1 MKKTKRLLPVLLAL
15 MMGATIAMP
24 LMACGDGDDNP
35 DNGGK
40 NNTNANVISASLL
53 DGKVANLLSA
63 NGIAIQDKTQNEA
76 TVSAAKTK
84 KARHIVAS
92 ADETSTVEQPE
103 TELVKQTEDGLQD
116 VHFHDGAEGDY
127 TEWNEET
134 HHHDGQVCEVE
145 GCTEISDEI
154 LAAEEEVPTIIS
166 LDARV
171 NKLYNSGKFTFLCV
185 SSAVEGQVRLMTQLG
200 RDPMSLAMQFFA
212 DNGAYLNTTD
222 HYYSEEDRSLTV
234 SYMNVQAGDKKGKIL
249 VRRSTAEEA
258 YHYANYWS
266 DDFNQSY
273 IIDNETGKTYSLS
286 SLPYIYSVQNGVIV
300 TKTDTSETL
309 YQPKIDENG
318 ELVLDEIEISKD
330 LLASYG
336 VSKYLTDIHGNILFT
351 GRKIMPQGEA
361 KEGGF
366 IFTGLN
372 EEDYQRL
379 KNGRDNGVMKLSA
392 YERANR
398 YIIGNDGQ
406 IYRFDFDGDMT
417 SVPVHVLNAQGE
429 WVSVPKD
436 AHVTFSDRD
445 SFFAEISVNVAR
457 RQYMLISQ
465 IKGGKTYFV
474 NATLGAELPFTM
486 NTFATMYAEAGYFV
500 GVSAMPTDGSQD
512 TAMQNFMKQDVRAE
526 QVLDNDSIVYRVGDT
541 AFAYENKNTGEIV
554 IWDRETETRKTIAGG
569 EKIPNFIASV
579 RIGFLEDRKQQ
590 AACFQVSTVN
600 GTYYIGY
607 DEKNPTKEWSEYS
620 TTPFEKEEELDAYYE
635 LLRNKLKG

>member
-1 MKKTKRLLPVLLAL
+1 MKNSKKYVSVLLAL
-15 MMGATIAMP
+15 LMGASMALP
-24 LMACGDGDDNP
+24 LMACGGTG
-35 DNGGK
+35 DNGGSK
-40 NNTNANVISASLL
+40 DNTNANVISASIL

-63 NGIAIQDKTQNEA
+63 NGIAIQDKTQNGA
-76 TVSAAKTK
+76 TMSAAKTK
-84 KARHIVAS
+84 NARKIVAS
-92 ADETSTVEQPE
+92 AEESATIEQPE
-103 TELVKQTEDGLQD
+103 TELVKQTEEGVED
-116 VHFHDGAEGDY
+116 VHFHDGEEGGY
-127 TEWNEET
+127 AEWNEET
-134 HHHDGQVCEVE
+134 HHHDGQVCEVQ
-145 GCTEISDEI
+145 GCTEVSDEV
-154 LAAEEEVPTIIS
+154 LAKEEEAPTVIS

-185 SSAVEGQVRLMTQLG
+185 SSAVEGQVRLLTQMTNN
-200 RDPMSLAMQFFA
+200 PMALAMQFFA

-222 HYYSEEDRSLTV
+222 HYYSEENRSLTV

-249 VRRSTAEEA
+249 VRRSTAEEG

-286 SLPYIYSVQNGVIV
+286 SLPYIYSVQNGIIV

-309 YQPKIDENG
+309 YQPKIDEKG
-318 ELVLDEIEISKD
+318 ELVLDEIEISQD
-330 LLASYG
+330 LFASYG

-351 GRKIMPQGEA
+351 GGKLLPQGEA

-372 EEDYQRL
+372 EEVYQRL
-379 KNGRDNGVMKLSA
+379 KNDRDSGVMKLSA

-406 IYRFDFDGDMT
+406 IYRFDFRGDMT

-429 WVSVPKD
+429 WVSVPQD

-486 NTFATMYAEAGYFV
+486 NTFAEMYADAGYFV
-500 GVSAMPTDGSQD
+500 GVSAMPTDGSPD
-512 TAMQNFMKQDVRAE
+512 TEMQNFMKQDVRAE

-569 EKIPNFIASV
+569 AEIPNFIASV

-600 GTYYIGY
+600 GMYYIGY

-620 TTPFEKEEELDAYYE
+620 TTPFEKEQELDAYYE
-635 LLRNKLKG
+635 LLRNNLKG

>member
-40 NNTNANVISASLL
+40 NTTNANVISASLL

-200 RDPMSLAMQFFA
+200 RDPMSLAMQFFV

-286 SLPYIYSVQNGVIV
+286 SLPYIYSVQNGIIV
-300 TKTDTSETL
+300 TKTDKERL

-318 ELVLDEIEISKD
+318 ELLLDEIEISEELRRK
-330 LLASYG
+330 YG
-336 VSKYLTDIHGNILFT
+336 VYKYLTDIHGNIVFQGGSFL
-351 GRKIMPQGEA
+351 PQGEV
-361 KEGGF
+361 KEDGF
-366 IFTGLN
+366 IFTGLD
-372 EEDYQRL
+372 EEVYRRLENDRNYVKIRAYQQA
-379 KNGRDNGVMKLSA
+379 K
-392 YERANR
+392 R
-398 YIIGNDGQ
+398 YVIGNDGQ
-406 IYRFDFDGDMT
+406 IYRFDFRGEFT

-429 WVSVPKD
+429 WADVPQD

-445 SFFAEISVNVAR
+445 SWFTAITINAAR
-457 RQYMLISQ
+457 MQYMLISQ

-474 NATLGAELPFTM
+474 NAALGTDLRFTM
-486 NTFATMYAEAGYFV
+486 HTFATMYAEAGYFV
-500 GVSAMPTDGSQD
+500 GVSAMPTDGSPD
-512 TAMQNFMKQDVRAE
+512 AAMQNFMQQDVRAE

-620 TTPFEKEEELDAYYE
+620 TTPFEKEQELDAYYE

>member
-1 MKKTKRLLPVLLAL
+1 MRKTKKLFPVLLAL

-40 NNTNANVISASLL
+40 NTTNANVISASLL

-63 NGIAIQDKTQNEA
+63 NGIAIQDKTQNDA
-76 TVSAAKTK
+76 TVSAVKTK
-84 KARHIVAS
+84 KARNIVAS
-92 ADETSTVEQPE
+92 ADETTIEQPE
-103 TELVKQTEDGLQD
+103 TELVKQTEDGVQD
-116 VHFHDGAEGDY
+116 VHFHDGAEGGY

-134 HHHDGQVCEVE
+134 HHHDGQVCEIE

-154 LAAEEEVPTIIS
+154 LAAEEETPTIIS

-185 SSAVEGQVRLMTQLG
+185 SSAVEGQVRLLTQMG
-200 RDPMSLAMQFFA
+200 KDPISLAMQFFT

-222 HYYSEEDRSLTV
+222 HYFSEEDRSYTV

-318 ELVLDEIEISKD
+318 ELVLDEIEISQELRKK
-330 LLASYG
+330 YG
-336 VSKYLTDIHGNILFT
+336 VSRYLTDIHGNIVFT

-372 EEDYQRL
+372 EEVYQRL
-379 KNGRDNGVMKLSA
+379 QNDKGNGVMKLSA

-406 IYRFDFDGDMT
+406 IYRFDFRGDMT

-429 WVSVPKD
+429 WVSVPQD
-436 AHVTFSDRD
+436 AQVTFSDRD
-445 SFFAEISVNVAR
+445 SFFAEITINVTK

-486 NTFATMYAEAGYFV
+486 NTFATMYADAGYFV
-500 GVSAMPTDGSQD
+500 GVSAMPTDGTPD
-512 TAMQNFMKQDVRAE
+512 TEMQNFMQQDVKSA
-526 QVLDNDSIVYRVGDT
+526 QVLDNNSIVYRVGDT
-541 AFAYENKNTGEIV
+541 AFAYENKQMGEIV
-554 IWDRETETRKTIAGG
+554 IWDRETETRKTIAVGAEIQG
-569 EKIPNFIASV
+569 FKAGAHIA
-579 RIGFLEDRKQQ
+579 FLQDRKQQ

-620 TTPFEKEEELDAYYE
+620 TTPFEKEQELDAYYE
-635 LLRNKLKG
+635 LLRDKLKA